1 MLWYSLCRRNLT
13 KMVVFCAL
21 LRSVCCLGDVTHE
34 QTLFLLMG
42 DVELGIRLDAL
53 SLLGRLA
60 RRNPANLLPPLRE
73 TLMHILVELQFNRR
87 VESREEATKM
97 LCRFLRS
104 PALQALVH
112 PFVRTVIIALPLKVG
127 SCLMSV
133 VARSSPLLHGSFPL
147 VPPLFGL
154 LSSTETPSPAYTYPK
169 HLENNVEGN
178 EPHGL
183 HNLQT
188 DDHVDVDENIS
199 LT

>member
-1 MLWYSLCRRNLT
+1 
-13 KMVVFCAL
+13 
-21 LRSVCCLGDVTHE
+21 
-34 QTLFLLMG
+34 MG

-87 VESREEATKM
+87 IESREEATKM

-127 SCLMSV
+127 SCLTPN
-133 VARSSPLLHGSFPL
+133 ACCRSSPLFLGSVSPSPSF
-147 VPPLFGL
+147 VWPPLLEGAA
-154 LSSTETPSPAYTYPK
+154 SAATARTHPK
-169 HLENNVEGN
+169 HVEYNVEGTK
-178 EPHGL
+178 PDGL
-183 HNLQT
+183 DGLPT
-188 DDHVDVDENIS
+188 DKPVYMDENIS